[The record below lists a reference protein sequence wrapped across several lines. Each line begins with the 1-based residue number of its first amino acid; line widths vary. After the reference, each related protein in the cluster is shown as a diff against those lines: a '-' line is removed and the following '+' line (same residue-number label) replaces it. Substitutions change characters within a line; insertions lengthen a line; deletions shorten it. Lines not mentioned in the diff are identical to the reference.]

1 MQLCAATGSDHFHY
15 SGVLV
20 RNWVRNLLKLDSAKF
35 HTNYFA
41 KCSRCCKAFT
51 TVVALSK

>member
-20 RNWVRNLLKLDSAKF
+20 ASRLRNLLDSNSAKIPKVHF
-35 HTNYFA
+35 EYKPKVN
-41 KCSRCCKAFT
+41 T
-51 TVVALSK
+51 TGLLRIQR